1 MARNLPFRIRAVDVL
16 IVADTVRSP
25 ELRHEVPL
33 AVPDPFLYAETAGRR
48 AVVVSSLEAG
58 RIRDLGTDLEV
69 LTLEDV
75 GVDELLKRGL
85 DQYEVDLELSLRAC
99 RELGLEAAVTPN
111 GFPLGLADR
120 LRANGIELTPDQR
133 FFDQRRRVKTAQE
146 LAGIRRACRAVE
158 AGVAAGVDMLRR
170 ADRGNGVLTLD
181 GEPLTCERIQVAV
194 ERAFGEHGASAD
206 EFIVSHGAQT
216 AVGHEM
222 GSGPIGSDDVVLF
235 DLFPRDRE
243 SACYSD
249 FTRTFAVGTPPG
261 ELVEL
266 HRLAKEA
273 LDLAIAAVKPGVRGS
288 DIHRQVCDFFHEHGH
303 KTQLHKA
310 EGESLEDGYFHATGH
325 GVGLEV
331 HERPGVGRVE
341 SEPLVEG
348 DVIALEPGLYRN
360 GYGGVRLE
368 DLILVA
374 ADGAEVLTNYPYELE
389 LT

>member
-1 MARNLPFRIRAVDVL
+1 MPDVL

-33 AVPDPFLYAETAGRR
+33 AVPDPFFYAEVGGKRS
-48 AVVVSSLEAG
+48 VVVSSLEAG
-58 RIRDLGTDLEV
+58 RIRELDAGVEV

-75 GVDELLKRGL
+75 GFDELLKRGL
-85 DQYEVDLELSLRAC
+85 DPYELDLELNLQAC
-99 RELGLEAAVTPN
+99 RQLGLESAVTPLA
-111 GFPLGLADR
+111 FPLGVADH
-120 LRANGIELTPDQR
+120 LRAEGIDLASDQR
-133 FFDQRRRVKTAQE
+133 FFDERRRVKNEHE

-158 AGVAAGVDMLRR
+158 AGVAAGVQLLRG
-170 ADRGNGVLTLD
+170 ADRANGALTLD
-181 GEPLTCERIQVAV
+181 GEPLTCERVQAAV
-194 ERAFGEHGASAD
+194 ERAFGEHGATAE
-206 EFIVSHGAQT
+206 EFVVSHGAQT
-216 AVGHEM
+216 AIGHEM
-222 GSGPIGSDDVVLF
+222 GSGPIAADDVVLF

-249 FTRTFAVGTPPG
+249 FTRTFTIGSAPD
-261 ELVEL
+261 ELREY

-273 LDLAIAAVKPGVRGS
+273 LDMAVAAVKPGVKGS
-288 DIHRQVCDFFHEHGH
+288 DIHRMVCELFHEHGH
-303 KTQLHKA
+303 KTQLHKE
-310 EGESLEDGYFHATGH
+310 EGESLVDGYFHATGH

-368 DLILVA
+368 DLVLVT
-374 ADGAEVLTNYPYELE
+374 ADGCEVLTSYPYDLE
-389 LT
+389 LG

>member
-1 MARNLPFRIRAVDVL
+1 MPDVL

-33 AVPDPFLYAETAGRR
+33 AVPDPFLYAEVGGKRS
-48 AVVVSSLEAG
+48 VVVSSLEAG
-58 RIRDLGTDLEV
+58 RIRELGTDLQV

-75 GVDELLKRGL
+75 GTDELLKRGL
-85 DQYEVDLELSLRAC
+85 DSYAFALELNLSAC
-99 RELGLEAAVTPN
+99 RALGLEGAVTPG
-111 GFPLGLADR
+111 GFPLVDADY
-120 LRANGIELTPDQR
+120 LRAQGIELTSDQR
-133 FFDQRRRVKTAQE
+133 YFDERRRVKTEHE

-158 AGVAAGVDMLRR
+158 AGIAVGVEMLRGASR
-170 ADRGNGVLTLD
+170 SNGVLTLD
-181 GEPLTCERIQVAV
+181 GEPLTCERVKLEV
-194 ERAFGEHGASAD
+194 ERAFGEHGAAAD

-216 AVGHEM
+216 AVGHDG
-222 GSGPIGSDDVVLF
+222 GSGPIASDDVVLF

-249 FTRTFAVGTPPG
+249 FTRTFALGSPSD
-261 ELVEL
+261 ELREY

-273 LDLAIAAVKPGVRGS
+273 LDLAIAAVKPGVKGS
-288 DIHRQVCDFFHEHGH
+288 DIHRLVCDLFHEHGH
-303 KTQLHKA
+303 KTQLHKE
-310 EGESLEDGYFHATGH
+310 EGEALVDGYFHATGH

-368 DLILVA
+368 DLILVTA
-374 ADGAEVLTNYPYELE
+374 GGAEVLTSFPYDFEL
-389 LT
+389 